1 MCPSRMWPVS
11 KRVNVSG
18 LGDDDPSLAQPSC
31 ARKQPHHVSDLKTCG
46 HNVDLKKPAQK
57 AVLHVGGI
65 NQHQNDGEP
74 ASGKK
79 NKALE
84 E

>member
-1 MCPSRMWPVS
+1 M
-11 KRVNVSG
+11 G
-18 LGDDDPSLAQPSC
+18 AQTAPPRIRFEALWS
-31 ARKQPHHVSDLKTCG
+31 

-65 NQHQNDGEP
+65 NQDQNDGEP